1 MKKELMRQLG
11 ILTKLTAVLVLAACG
26 GSDPA
31 STETPRQT
39 KLIFSDP
46 NWSTALLQNAVAR
59 AILEKGYGYETESVA
74 GTTISLMEAL
84 IAGETNVTMEIWL
97 PSQQAIW
104 YEAVDAGTVV
114 SLGNSLAN
122 RAWESAFLIPQ
133 YTADANPGL
142 RSVEELKLEEY
153 RNLFVR
159 PDSDGKAG
167 LVTCLAGW
175 ECKEVIEKQVYGYGL
190 QEVIKLI
197 TPSSFEALN
206 AEILSA
212 FEKRENIL
220 FHYWGPEVIPAK
232 LDVQYGG
239 FYRLEEPDYSDE
251 CWGQMTATSAAQ
263 DVTQMQYGGFYRLEE
278 PDYSDE
284 CWGQMTAT
292 SAAQDVTHLNPTGFV
307 FHAAFIGVRS
317 ELRETAPE
325 AVAFFEKWTL
335 SDDQVNALL
344 VRFDETG
351 DAYSDVA
358 AWWLRNSDEWKNW
371 VASGVA
377 DKVLAGL

>member
-1 MKKELMRQLG
+1 MKQLG
-11 ILTKLTAVLVLAACG
+11 LLAGLIAVLMLVACG

-39 KLIFSDP
+39 KLIFSDL

-84 IAGETNVTMEIWL
+84 TAGETNVTMEVWL
-97 PSQQAIW
+97 PTQQAIW
-104 YEAVDAGTVV
+104 YEAKEAGMVV
-114 SLGNSLAN
+114 PLGNSLAST
-122 RAWESAFLIPQ
+122 AWQSAFLIPQ
-133 YTADANPGL
+133 HTADANPGL
-142 RSVEELKLEEY
+142 RSVENLKLEEY
-153 RNLFVR
+153 WNLFVR

-167 LVTCLAGW
+167 LVTCLDGW
-175 ECKEVIEKQVYGYGL
+175 ECKEVNEKQVYGYGL

-220 FHYWGPEVIPAK
+220 FYYWGPEVIPAK
-232 LDVQYGG
+232 LDAQYGG

-251 CWGQMTATSAAQ
+251 CWNQITVASVAQ
-263 DVTQMQYGGFYRLEE
+263 DVTQACAYPNHQVVI
-278 PDYSDE
+278 S
-284 CWGQMTAT
+284 
-292 SAAQDVTHLNPTGFV
+292 
-307 FHAAFIGVRS
+307 VRS

-335 SDDQVNALL
+335 SDEQINALL

-358 AWWLRNSDEWKNW
+358 AWWLRNSDEWKSW
-371 VASGVA
+371 AASGVA

>member
-263 DVTQMQYGGFYRLEE
+263 DVTQA
-278 PDYSDE
+278 
-284 CWGQMTAT
+284 C
-292 SAAQDVTHLNPTGFV
+292 
-307 FHAAFIGVRS
+307 AFPHHQVVIGVRS
-317 ELRETAPE
+317 ELRGTAPE